1 MQYML
6 MSVTYI
12 HFSWGEARHRN
23 GSTYHGYWN
32 EGKRHGY
39 GEAKTYVYTKID
51 PRRTNGNTS
60 NINSNY
66 LYNTQDFSYSKKET
80 RILRLEKYAGE
91 WRDGIKNGFGI
102 LEIEM
107 YTPQKSHLFPII
119 QESTKYIIT
128 ETISYEGCWKDGV
141 YDGWVSTHLK

>member
-1 MQYML
+1 M
-6 MSVTYI
+6 
-12 HFSWGEARHRN
+12 
-23 GSTYHGYWN
+23 
-32 EGKRHGY
+32 
-39 GEAKTYVYTKID
+39 
-51 PRRTNGNTS
+51 
-60 NINSNY
+60 
-66 LYNTQDFSYSKKET
+66 YNTQDFSYSKKET

-119 QESTKYIIT
+119 QESTKYNIT

-141 YDGWVSTHLK
+141 YDGWVSTHLKWSPVESCLFIWICAISGVWFYITLF

>member
-1 MQYML
+1 MNC
-6 MSVTYI
+6 TYI

-39 GEAKTYVYTKID
+39 GEAKTYVYTKIG
-51 PRRTNGNTS
+51 PKSTS
-60 NINSNY
+60 NINSRY
-66 LYNTQDFSYSKKET
+66 LYNTQDFSSNQRET
-80 RILRLEKYAGE
+80 RIVRLEEYAGE

-107 YTPQKSHLFPII
+107 YTPQESRLFPI
-119 QESTKYIIT
+119 QDSTKYNIT
-128 ETISYEGCWKDGV
+128 ETLSYEGCWKDGF
-141 YDGWVSTHLK
+141 YDGWVSTFFLGSSVVS